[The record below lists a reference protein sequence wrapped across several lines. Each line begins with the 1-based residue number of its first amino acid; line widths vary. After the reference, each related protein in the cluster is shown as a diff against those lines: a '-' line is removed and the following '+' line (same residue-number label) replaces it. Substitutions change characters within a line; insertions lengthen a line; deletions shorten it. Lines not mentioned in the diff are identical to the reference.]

1 MSKDP
6 NYDRWY
12 AARHVNILLAPT
24 HRLETFGDTIFNYH
38 MVSELEDYPGKIRV
52 RTGRLQA
59 YKPAVIVPD
68 AIKIET
74 EGLSPEAREYIEN
87 LMASHKDCFRILR
100 YGYHFKSDNF
110 SEQIVTDN
118 LANVSDRVLKTVAA
132 KRDPFAAVVQ
142 GEDDP
147 WDIAIV
153 ELWRREVERSVGGN
167 IKELG
172 DQLWKDGLK

>member
-1 MSKDP
+1 MSKDR

-12 AARHVNILLAPT
+12 AARHVNVLVAPS

-38 MVSELEDYPGKIRV
+38 LVSELPDSPRKVRI

-59 YKPAVIVPD
+59 HKPAVIVPD
-68 AIKIET
+68 FSNIEAD
-74 EGLSPEAREYIEN
+74 GFSPEALEYIES
-87 LMASHKDCFRILR
+87 LRQHQEYLRILR
-100 YGYHFKSDNF
+100 YGYHFKTDNF
-110 SEQIVTDN
+110 SEQIVTDS
-118 LANVSDRVLKTVAA
+118 LAAVAERVKQSVIA
-132 KRDPFAAVVQ
+132 KRDPFSAVVV

-153 ELWRREVERSVGGN
+153 ELWRREVERSVAGN

-172 DQLWKDGLK
+172 SQLWNDGQKQ